1 MPRLLRLALI
11 AVLAAGCASEPRP
24 VTPARAAPPQAAEL
38 DWVETYGKPGAR
50 LVFGVE
56 RFEVLPD
63 GWRAHISLTNRT
75 AARYSVGDPRSSV
88 DRRFGLM
95 LFQTGDLR
103 QLEQLNRAGELPEVR
118 RAAEFDPELPLV
130 LDPGDT
136 WSGVISAPGA
146 LAAGRWVRVVFGT
159 LVPIGES
166 PPDLP
171 EQLVWITDHAH
182 RLVG

>member
-1 MPRLLRLALI
+1 MPRLLALFVV
-11 AVLAAGCASEPRP
+11 AVLAGGCASERRP
-24 VTPARAAPPQAAEL
+24 VTPARAAPPQEAKL

-50 LVFGVE
+50 LIFGVE
-56 RFEVLPD
+56 RLEVLRD
-63 GWRAHISLTNRT
+63 GWRAHISMTNST
-75 AARYSVGDPRSSV
+75 IARYSVGDPGSSV

-95 LFQTGDLR
+95 LFQTGELR
-103 QLEQLNRAGELPEVR
+103 QLEQLNRAGELPALR
-118 RAAEFDPELPLV
+118 SAAHFDPDLPLV
-130 LDPGDT
+130 LEPGAT

-159 LVPIGES
+159 LVPIGDS

-182 RLVG
+182 QLVG